1 MNNIPFTKDNAAQE
15 TMLNAL
21 LEPLTNEVKQ
31 QQLYLKNT
39 NKLYHNYVERLNSIE
54 GANSTSKY
62 ISETHWLKKEFYDQL
77 NSEFP
82 ATKDISVFDYYQIV
96 FDAFCDITN
105 NSETELTEIQQP
117 ERFKIQEKDKFGLRV
132 KKLFKQFFFW
142 ISTIPLHIANLFRKE
157 KKEVTYWSHKIPL
170 QAMLQVHFWQ
180 DLVKKSLVQFEE
192 MQKLKCDAR
201 TAKWEINQEINHEI
215 AALLDKEEI
224 SFIELKKHLETMS
237 ERKKIQEVIDD
248 FDQKLTDWKAQ
259 INEYF
264 QECLTEFNT
273 NLPLVNTI
281 ELDSKV
287 YSGASLRTKGQNTQI
302 EFKKILN
309 GWRNTQFAQIDDY
322 QVDLELY
329 QLKYTGLTQYFLLEN
344 GCKTRV
350 SKTTTEFIN
359 TIKLDIEEVIKKVE
373 ASNNIDEIKSTLVSE
388 RIKLHHQLEN
398 KSVPAA
404 VNALYENNFPNLLER
419 LETKIRSQLGQIKD
433 KRIIYN
439 REAYDSPIPKSN
451 LSHFDPKELVEVDL
465 IGPFSKN
472 LFQLKASLNDTLSS
486 TELGLKELVG
496 IVDYNL
502 DAAINSAD
510 TKLTLTEIKGIAKEG
525 LERACS
531 KTQGLA
537 DNLKVISD
545 IIEGKLKDELDELNS
560 ELLQLTKNENITN
573 LRIKLAKAKAVEKTT
588 AYRKELFDK
597 ARNFIPIAI
606 RFANQKLKKL
616 KALSNS
622 LQERIG
628 LLEKSNEITTELS
641 DFLLQ
646 SEKAIESLPYVYRRL
661 YEIKPLEE
669 EGFFEG
675 RIEEMAKLEE
685 AFKHWELSNISSA
698 VIVGEKGSGAS
709 SLLNQFVRNHS
720 DSNIIRRKMTTTACS
735 AQAFSN
741 FFDELFEEKTLVDFN
756 DIVDFLNSGMKR
768 IIILEDIQH
777 FYLKKPNGFE
787 AITLL
792 FELISQTAKNIFW
805 LVGTSTFSW
814 SYFQKTIAIERYIR
828 HKIVLSPLNDE
839 QIVKLIMKRHRVSG
853 YNLKFD
859 TGEVQ
864 RKDLLSRFK
873 KKVDDSQEGLQK
885 SFFTELNDF
894 AQSNISLALLYWLRS
909 AISFEDNTVVIRK
922 IKNIKFNFLTSLDT
936 NSIFTLH
943 SLLLHDTLN
952 VSEHAEIFHQAE
964 RQSRMTLMVLE
975 DSGILDSKD
984 GEFHINHL
992 VYRQIV
998 NVLRNKNLIH

>member
-1 MNNIPFTKDNAAQE
+1 M
-15 TMLNAL
+15 
-21 LEPLTNEVKQ
+21 
-31 QQLYLKNT
+31 
-39 NKLYHNYVERLNSIE
+39 
-54 GANSTSKY
+54 
-62 ISETHWLKKEFYDQL
+62 
-77 NSEFP
+77 
-82 ATKDISVFDYYQIV
+82 
-96 FDAFCDITN
+96 
-105 NSETELTEIQQP
+105 
-117 ERFKIQEKDKFGLRV
+117 
-132 KKLFKQFFFW
+132 
-142 ISTIPLHIANLFRKE
+142 
-157 KKEVTYWSHKIPL
+157 
-170 QAMLQVHFWQ
+170 
-180 DLVKKSLVQFEE
+180 
-192 MQKLKCDAR
+192 
-201 TAKWEINQEINHEI
+201 
-215 AALLDKEEI
+215 
-224 SFIELKKHLETMS
+224 
-237 ERKKIQEVIDD
+237 
-248 FDQKLTDWKAQ
+248 
-259 INEYF
+259 
-264 QECLTEFNT
+264 
-273 NLPLVNTI
+273 
-281 ELDSKV
+281 
-287 YSGASLRTKGQNTQI
+287 
-302 EFKKILN
+302 
-309 GWRNTQFAQIDDY
+309 
-322 QVDLELY
+322 
-329 QLKYTGLTQYFLLEN
+329 
-344 GCKTRV
+344 
-350 SKTTTEFIN
+350 
-359 TIKLDIEEVIKKVE
+359 
-373 ASNNIDEIKSTLVSE
+373 
-388 RIKLHHQLEN
+388 
-398 KSVPAA
+398 
-404 VNALYENNFPNLLER
+404 
-419 LETKIRSQLGQIKD
+419 
-433 KRIIYN
+433 
-439 REAYDSPIPKSN
+439 
-451 LSHFDPKELVEVDL
+451 
-465 IGPFSKN
+465 
-472 LFQLKASLNDTLSS
+472 
-486 TELGLKELVG
+486 
-496 IVDYNL
+496 
-502 DAAINSAD
+502 
-510 TKLTLTEIKGIAKEG
+510 
-525 LERACS
+525 
-531 KTQGLA
+531 
-537 DNLKVISD
+537 
-545 IIEGKLKDELDELNS
+545 
-560 ELLQLTKNENITN
+560 
-573 LRIKLAKAKAVEKTT
+573 
-588 AYRKELFDK
+588 
-597 ARNFIPIAI
+597 
-606 RFANQKLKKL
+606 

-628 LLEKSNEITTELS
+628 LLEKSNEMTTELS

-646 SEKAIESLPYVYRRL
+646 SEKAIERLPYVYRRL

-675 RIEEMAKLEE
+675 RIEEMTKLEE
-685 AFKHWELSNISSA
+685 AFKLWELSNISSA

-909 AISFEDNTVVIRK
+909 AISFEDNTVVIGK

-975 DSGILDSKD
+975 DSGILVSKD